1 MTATFSSLSMRNK
14 QWGVEISESA
24 VKMLYEV
31 IYMFSDNIVNTPK
44 NTKYENLKFDV
55 VVVGGGPAGAVA
67 AIAAARQG
75 VKTLLVEQYGYLG
88 GMLTVAGVGPQM
100 TFHAGETQV
109 VRGIA
114 DEIICRLKELGLS
127 PGHMEDFV
135 GYASSVT
142 PFDAEGM
149 KYVLE
154 TMALEA
160 GVHLLY
166 HTVFT
171 GCTVDNG
178 KISKIQL
185 YSKNGFFDVE
195 GKVFLDCTADA
206 DLSTCAGVPSLYGR
220 ESDHLAQPMT
230 LNIKV
235 AGVDRERMIEYVSN
249 NREDMLATIP
259 FDRLRQIPRSGIQ
272 GAYSLIA
279 KAKSTGE
286 FDVDRDMVLCFET
299 NTPGEIILNM
309 SRITRKSAVDAFD
322 LTDAE
327 VEGRRQAR
335 QILNFMRNNIPG
347 FENCYIV
354 STGPHIGVRESRK
367 IHGIYKLT
375 AEDLLNNRMFEDA
388 IAMGGYPI
396 DIHSPDGA
404 ETNHRHLKHASWYSV
419 PYRSL
424 VTNEIENL
432 IVAGRCISVTHEA
445 CAAIRVTPIVMAIGQ
460 AAGTAAAQSVA
471 TSECANS
478 LDVHL
483 LRENLTKNNVFLE
496 NYIG

>member
-1 MTATFSSLSMRNK
+1 MY
-14 QWGVEISESA
+14 Q
-24 VKMLYEV
+24 
-31 IYMFSDNIVNTPK
+31 
-44 NTKYENLKFDV
+44 NLNFDV

-100 TFHAGETQV
+100 TFHAGKTQV

-114 DEIICRLKELGLS
+114 QEIICRLKELGLS

-135 GYASSVT
+135 GYASSIT

-154 TMALEA
+154 TMAQEA
-160 GVHLLY
+160 GVQLLY

-171 GCTVDNG
+171 GCTVENG
-178 KISKIQL
+178 KITKIQL
-185 YSKNGFFDVE
+185 YSKNGFFEV
-195 GKVFLDCTADA
+195 GAKVFLDCTADA

-235 AGVDRERMIEYVSN
+235 AGVDRDKMIEYVRSN
-249 NREDMLATIP
+249 RNDMLATIP
-259 FDRLRQIPRSGIQ
+259 FDRLHQIPRSGIQ
-272 GAYSLIA
+272 GAYSLIEKA
-279 KAKSTGE
+279 KAAGE
-286 FDVDRDMVLCFET
+286 FDVDRNMVLCFET

-309 SRITRKSAVDAFD
+309 SRIIRKSAVDAFD

-335 QILNFMRNNIPG
+335 QILDFMRKNIPG
-347 FENCYIV
+347 FENCHII

-375 AEDLLNNRMFEDA
+375 AEDLLDNRMFEDA

-404 ETNHRHLKHASWYSV
+404 AMKHRHLKPGSWYSV

-424 VTNEIENL
+424 VTKEIENL
-432 IVAGRCISVTHEA
+432 IVAGRCISASHEA
-445 CAAIRVTPIVMAIGQ
+445 CAAIRVTPIVMAVGQ

-471 TSECANS
+471 TGECANR
-478 LDVHL
+478 LDAQK
-483 LRENLTKNNVFLE
+483 LRENLRKNDVFLD
-496 NYIG
+496 NYVG

>member
-1 MTATFSSLSMRNK
+1 M
-14 QWGVEISESA
+14 
-24 VKMLYEV
+24 
-31 IYMFSDNIVNTPK
+31 
-44 NTKYENLKFDV
+44 KYENLNYDV

-75 VKTLLVEQYGYLG
+75 AKTLLVERYGYLG
-88 GMLTVAGVGPQM
+88 GMLTAAGVGPQM
-100 TFHAGETQV
+100 TFHAGKVQV

-114 DEIICRLKELGLS
+114 EEIICRLRELGLS

-149 KYVLE
+149 KYILE

-160 GVHLLY
+160 GVQLLY

-171 GCTVDNG
+171 GCTVEKG
-178 KISKIQL
+178 RITKIRL
-185 YSKNGFFDVE
+185 YAKNGFFDVA

-230 LNIKV
+230 MNIKV
-235 AGVDRERMIEYVSN
+235 AGVDREKMIAYI
-249 NREDMLATIP
+249 RENPGDMLATTP
-259 FDRLRQIPRSGIQ
+259 FDRLHLLPRTGMQ
-272 GAYSLIA
+272 GAYSRIEKA
-279 KAKSTGE
+279 KAAGE
-286 FDVDRDMVLCFET
+286 FDVDRNMVLCFET
-299 NTPGEIILNM
+299 NTPGEVILNM
-309 SRITRKSAVDAFD
+309 SRVIRKSAVDPFD
-322 LTDAE
+322 LTEAE

-335 QILNFMRNNIPG
+335 QILAFMRKHIPG
-347 FENCYIV
+347 FENCRIL
-354 STGPHIGVRESRK
+354 STGPHIGIRESRK
-367 IHGIYKLT
+367 IQGLYRLT
-375 AEDLLNNRMFEDA
+375 AEDLLENRMFEDA

-404 ETNHRHLKHASWYSV
+404 AMKHRHLKPGSWYSV

-424 VTNEIENL
+424 VTGEIENL
-432 IVAGRCISVTHEA
+432 IVAGRCISATHEA

-460 AAGTAAAQSVA
+460 AAGTAAAQSAA
-471 TSECANS
+471 TGERANC
-478 LDVHL
+478 LDTRL
-483 LRENLTKNNVFLE
+483 LRENLRKADVFLE
-496 NYIG
+496 NYNE

>member
-1 MTATFSSLSMRNK
+1 
-14 QWGVEISESA
+14 
-24 VKMLYEV
+24 
-31 IYMFSDNIVNTPK
+31 MFSDNIVNTQK
-44 NTKYENLKFDV
+44 NTKYKNLKFDV

-160 GVHLLY
+160 GVQLLY

-272 GAYSLIA
+272 GAYSLIT

-404 ETNHRHLKHASWYSV
+404 ATNHRHLKPGSWYSV

-460 AAGTAAAQSVA
+460 AAGTAAAQSV
-471 TSECANS
+471 TTGECANS
-478 LDVHL
+478 LDVKI
-483 LRENLTKNNVFLE
+483 LRENLIRNNVFLE
-496 NYIG
+496 DYIG